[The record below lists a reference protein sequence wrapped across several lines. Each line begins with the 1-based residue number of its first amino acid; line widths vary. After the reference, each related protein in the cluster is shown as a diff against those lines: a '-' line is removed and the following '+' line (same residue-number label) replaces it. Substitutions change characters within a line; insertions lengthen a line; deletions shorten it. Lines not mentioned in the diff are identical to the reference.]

1 MHAEQ
6 HAVMSA
12 PLAQRL
18 QEFYETLPVER
29 ERALDRLGDLFAQDV
44 HFRDPFRDTHGIEPL
59 RELFARMFRQYR
71 LVEFT
76 GFSREGDDSR
86 FVLTY
91 EMHLGMAVGPTFV
104 TQMASVVRARDGRVS
119 DLVDYYDFPSALASP
134 VPLLGALYRKVV
146 NLLFL

>member
-1 MHAEQ
+1 MN
-6 HAVMSA
+6 A

-18 QEFYETLPVER
+18 QEFYEALPVER
-29 ERALDRLGDLFAQDV
+29 ERALDRLGDLFADDV

-71 LVEFT
+71 QVEFT
-76 GFSREGDDSR
+76 GFSRDGDDNR

-91 EMHLGMAVGPTFV
+91 DMHLRMAVGPMFV
-104 TQMASVVRARDGRVS
+104 TRMASVVRGRDGRVVE
-119 DLVDYYDFPSALASP
+119 LVDYYDFPSALASP
-134 VPLLGALYRKVV
+134 IPLLGTLYRKAV

>member
-1 MHAEQ
+1 MN
-6 HAVMSA
+6 A

-18 QEFYETLPVER
+18 QEYYEALPVER
-29 ERALDRLGDLFAQDV
+29 ERALERLGELFASDV

-71 LVEFT
+71 QVEFT
-76 GFSREGDDSR
+76 GFSRHGDDSR

-91 EMHLGMAVGPTFV
+91 DMHLRMAVGPMFV
-104 TQMASVVRARDGRVS
+104 TRMASVGSGREGRIVE
-119 DLVDYYDFPSALASP
+119 LVDYYDLPSALTSP
-134 VPLLGALYRKVV
+134 MPLLGHLYRKAV

>member
-1 MHAEQ
+1 MNT
-6 HAVMSA
+6 

-18 QEFYETLPVER
+18 QDFYEILPVER
-29 ERALDRLGDLFAQDV
+29 ERALERLDLIFAADV

-71 LVEFT
+71 QVEFT
-76 GFSREGDDSR
+76 GFSRDGDDSR

-91 EMHLGMAVGPTFV
+91 DMHLRMSVGPMFV
-104 TQMASVVRARDGRVS
+104 TQMASVVRGRDDRVV

-134 VPLLGALYRKVV
+134 VPLLGAIYRKAV

>member
-1 MHAEQ
+1 MN
-6 HAVMSA
+6 A

-18 QEFYETLPVER
+18 QEFYETFPVER
-29 ERALDRLGDLFAQDV
+29 ERSLERLDQIYTADV

-71 LVEFT
+71 QVEFT
-76 GFSREGDDSR
+76 GFSRDGDENR

-91 EMHLGMAVGPTFV
+91 DMHLRMAFGPTFV
-104 TQMASVVRARDGRVS
+104 TRMASVVRGRDGRVA

-134 VPLLGALYRKVV
+134 VPLLGTIYRKAVS
-146 NLLFL
+146 LLFL

>member
-1 MHAEQ
+1 
-6 HAVMSA
+6 MSA

-18 QEFYETLPVER
+18 QEFYETFPVER
-29 ERALDRLGDLFAQDV
+29 ERALERLDQLFASDV

-59 RELFARMFRQYR
+59 RELFVRMFKQYR
-71 LVEFT
+71 QVEFT
-76 GFSREGDDSR
+76 GFSRDGDDQH

-91 EMHLGMAVGPTFV
+91 DMHLRMAVGPMFV
-104 TQMASVVRARDGRVS
+104 TRMASVVRARDGKVV

-134 VPLLGALYRKVV
+134 IPLLGALYRKAV

>member
-1 MHAEQ
+1 MN
-6 HAVMSA
+6 A

-18 QEFYETLPVER
+18 QEFYETFPVER
-29 ERALDRLGDLFAQDV
+29 ERALERLGAIFAADV

-71 LVEFT
+71 QVEFT
-76 GFSREGDDSR
+76 GFSRDGDDNR

-91 EMHLGMAVGPTFV
+91 DMHLRMAFGPMFV
-104 TQMASVVRARDGRVS
+104 TRMASVVRGREGRVV

-134 VPLLGALYRKVV
+134 VPLLGTIYRKAVS
-146 NLLFL
+146 LLFL